1 MKFRK
6 TAKNGLSI
14 CATLSLIAL
23 TLLFIINII
32 PNVDPDTLNITDRF
46 EYDMGVYEG
55 ETPLWKKIC
64 NIILLVLF
72 ILNAIIDLVMCRCN
86 YCGRYIRFN
95 NSMKYCPYCSKD
107 LDKTEKEIDNEIKDK
122 KE

>member
-1 MKFRK
+1 MEFRK

-23 TLLFIINII
+23 TLLLIINII

-46 EYDMGVYEG
+46 EYDMEVYEG
-55 ETPLWKKIC
+55 KTPLWKKIC
-64 NIILLVLF
+64 YILLLVLF

-95 NSMKYCPYCSKD
+95 NSMKYCPYCSKY

>member
-14 CATLSLIAL
+14 CATLSLIAFV
-23 TLLFIINII
+23 LLLITNIV
-32 PNVDPDTLNITDRF
+32 PNVDYNTLNMTDKF
-46 EYDMGVYEG
+46 KYDMGVYEG
-55 ETPLWKKIC
+55 ETPLWKNIC
-64 NIILLVLF
+64 YIILF
-72 ILNAIIDLVMCRCN
+72 ILFLLCTIINFIMSRCN

-95 NSMKYCPYCSKD
+95 NSMIYCPYCSKE
-107 LDKTEKEIDNEIKDK
+107 LNKTEEEINNEINDK

>member
-14 CATLSLIAL
+14 CSTISLIAL
-23 TLLFIINII
+23 ILLLITNII
-32 PNVDPDTLNITDRF
+32 PNVDYKTLNTADKML
-46 EYDMGVYEG
+46 YDIGVYEG
-55 ETPLWKKIC
+55 KTPLWKKIC

-72 ILNAIIDLVMCRCN
+72 ILNTIIDLVMCRCN
-86 YCGRYIRFN
+86 YCGRYIKFN

-107 LDKTEKEIDNEIKDK
+107 LDKTEKEIDNDK